1 MLDSLKKATKSYPLL
16 KTKVEESGEHIIYG
30 QGELELDCVLHDI
43 RNMFSEIEIKIS
55 DPSVSF
61 SETVIDTSG
70 MKCYADTANKK
81 NRISALAGP
90 LEKGLMDAIEKE
102 LITVERKSHLS

>member
-1 MLDSLKKATKSYPLL
+1 
-16 KTKVEESGEHIIYG
+16 
-30 QGELELDCVLHDI
+30 
-43 RNMFSEIEIKIS
+43 MFSEIEIRLS

-61 SETVIDTSG
+61 CETVVDTSG

-90 LEKGLMDAIEKE
+90 LERGLIDAIEK
-102 LITVERKSHLS
+102 